1 MKSLRSPGNNPVAKR
16 EALSSQLESI
26 DPERPIMQVTRRSF
40 LLSAATA
47 ACAPA
52 FLGAT
57 DKSGGKTPI
66 LGQGEH
72 QYEAIHDWGELPRT
86 IKYGNTHG
94 VCEDSKGNI
103 YIHHTVHASS
113 ESLDTMVVF
122 DPQGKFVR
130 SWGRQFKGGA
140 HGLTIRQE
148 GSEEFLYLCDFQHGI
163 VTKRTLKGEEVFT
176 LGYPAE
182 SDAYKP
188 KDRSSTLAYR
198 PTNVA
203 IAPNGDI
210 YVGDGY
216 GSSFINQYN
225 QKAEFIRTFGGL
237 GKGDDQL
244 DCPHGLWVDT
254 RAETPLLVV
263 TDRGNSRLQRFTLEG
278 QHLDSLLGTSKMP
291 CYLHERLGEVVIA
304 DLLSK
309 VMILDRKN
317 NLVASL
323 GEGQYTSD
331 DWKTVRNQAPGTFAA
346 GRFVCPH
353 GACFDHDG
361 NIFVVEWV
369 EAGRV
374 TKLRRFT

>member
-1 MKSLRSPGNNPVAKR
+1 
-16 EALSSQLESI
+16 
-26 DPERPIMQVTRRSF
+26 MQITRRTF
-40 LLSAATA
+40 ITTTAAAA

-57 DKSGGKTPI
+57 DKAGTKPPI
-66 LGQGEH
+66 LGDGDH
-72 QYEAIHDWGELPRT
+72 RYKAIHDWGELPRT

-94 VCEDSKGNI
+94 VCEDSQGNI
-103 YIHHTVHASS
+103 YIHHTVHATSD
-113 ESLDTMVVF
+113 SLDTMVVF
-122 DPQGKFVR
+122 DQKGKFVR

-140 HGLTIRQE
+140 HGLTIRKE
-148 GSEEFLYLCDFQHGI
+148 GSEEFLYLCDYQHGI

-188 KDRSSTLAYR
+188 NNKDKTSTVAYR

-210 YVGDGY
+210 YIGDGY

-225 QKAEFIRTFGGL
+225 QRAEFIRTFGGL
-237 GKGDDQL
+237 GKADDQV

-254 RAETPLLVV
+254 RGASKGDPPLLVV
-263 TDRGNSRLQRFTLEG
+263 TDRGNSRLQRFTLDG
-278 QHLDSLLGTSKMP
+278 KHVDTISGTSKMP
-291 CYLHERLGEVVIA
+291 CYLHERNGEVVIA

-309 VMILDRKN
+309 VIILDRN
-317 NLVASL
+317 NKVIASL
-323 GEGQYTSD
+323 GDGEYSNN
-331 DWKTVRNQAPGTFAA
+331 DWSTVRNQPPGTLTP

-369 EAGRV
+369 ESGRV
-374 TKLRRFT
+374 TKLRRIT

>member
-1 MKSLRSPGNNPVAKR
+1 MP
-16 EALSSQLESI
+16 
-26 DPERPIMQVTRRSF
+26 VTRRSF
-40 LLSAATA
+40 VTSAAA
-47 ACAPA
+47 AAFAPA
-52 FLGAT
+52 FFGAT
-57 DKSGGKTPI
+57 DKAGVKAPI
-66 LGQGEH
+66 LGQGDYR
-72 QYEAIHDWGELPRT
+72 YEAIHDWGELPRT

-94 VCEDSKGNI
+94 VCEDSQGNI
-103 YIHHTVHASS
+103 YIHHTVHATS

-122 DPQGKFVR
+122 DLKGKFVR

-140 HGLTIRQE
+140 HGLTLHKE
-148 GSEEFLYLCDFQHGI
+148 GSEDFLYLCDFQHGI

-176 LGYPAE
+176 VGYPAE
-182 SDAYKP
+182 SEAYKS
-188 KDRSSTLAYR
+188 KDRNSSPLYR

-216 GSSFINQYN
+216 GSSFINQYSHEA
-225 QKAEFIRTFGGL
+225 QFIRTFGSF

-278 QHLDSLLGTSKMP
+278 KHLDSISGTSKMP
-291 CYLHERLGEVVIA
+291 CNLHERNGEVVIP

-309 VMILDRKN
+309 VIILDRN
-317 NLVASL
+317 NNVAASL
-323 GEGQYTSD
+323 GEGEYSTQNWSA
-331 DWKTVRNQAPGTFAA
+331 VRNQQPGTFVP

-353 GACFDHDG
+353 GACFDHEG

-369 EAGRV
+369 ESGRV
-374 TKLRRFT
+374 TKLRRLA

>member
-1 MKSLRSPGNNPVAKR
+1 
-16 EALSSQLESI
+16 
-26 DPERPIMQVTRRSF
+26 MQVTRRSF
-40 LLSAATA
+40 LVTA
-47 ACAPA
+47 AAAAADPA
-52 FLGAT
+52 FLRAT
-57 DKSGGKTPI
+57 DKSGAKAPI
-66 LGQGEH
+66 LGQGDH
-72 QYEAIHDWGELPRT
+72 QYEAIHDWGQLPRT

-94 VCEDSKGNI
+94 VCEDSQGNI
-103 YIHHTVHASS
+103 YIHHTVHATS

-122 DPQGKFVR
+122 DEKGKFVR

-140 HGLTIRQE
+140 HGLTLRKE
-148 GSEEFLYLCDFQHGI
+148 GSEEFLYLCDYEHGI

-188 KDRSSTLAYR
+188 KDKFSTVAYR

-237 GKGDDQL
+237 GRADDQL

-254 RAETPLLVV
+254 RGVETSKETPLLVV

-278 QHLDSLLGTSKMP
+278 KHVDSIAGTSKMP
-291 CYLHERLGEVVIA
+291 CNLQERNGEVVIP

-309 VMILDRKN
+309 VIILDRKN
-317 NLVASL
+317 NVVATL
-323 GEGQYTSD
+323 GESEYSRE
-331 DWKTVRNQAPGTFAA
+331 DWSTVRNQAPGAFVP

-353 GACFDHDG
+353 GACFDHAG

-369 EAGRV
+369 ESGRV
-374 TKLRRFT
+374 TKLRHVA

>member
-1 MKSLRSPGNNPVAKR
+1 M
-16 EALSSQLESI
+16 QL
-26 DPERPIMQVTRRSF
+26 TRRSF
-40 LLSAATA
+40 LVSAAA
-47 ACAPA
+47 AVYAPA
-52 FLGAT
+52 FLGTT
-57 DKSGGKTPI
+57 DKAGRKPPI

-72 QYEAIHDWGELPRT
+72 QYEAVHDWGELPPT

-94 VCEDSKGNI
+94 VCEDSQGNI
-103 YIHHTVHASS
+103 YIHHTVHANSD
-113 ESLDTMVVF
+113 SLDTMVVF
-122 DPQGKFVR
+122 DHKGKFVR

-140 HGLTIRQE
+140 HGLSIRKE
-148 GSEEFLYLCDFQHGI
+148 GSEEFLYLCDYQHGI

-182 SDAYKP
+182 SEAYKP
-188 KDRSSTLAYR
+188 KDKTSAVVYR

-225 QKAEFIRTFGGL
+225 QKADFIRTFGGL
-237 GKGDDQL
+237 GKGDDQV

-254 RAETPLLVV
+254 RGEKPLLMV
-263 TDRGNSRLQRFTLEG
+263 TDRGNSRLQRFTLDG
-278 QHLDSLLGTSKMP
+278 KHIDSILATSKMP
-291 CYLHERLGEVVIA
+291 CYLHERNGDVAIA

-309 VMILDRKN
+309 VVILDRKN
-317 NLVASL
+317 KVAASL
-323 GEGQYTSD
+323 GEGEYSNK
-331 DWKTVRNQAPGTFAA
+331 DWRVVRNQAPGTFVP

-353 GACFDHDG
+353 EACFDHEG

-374 TKLRRFT
+374 TKLRHIA

>member
-1 MKSLRSPGNNPVAKR
+1 MP
-16 EALSSQLESI
+16 
-26 DPERPIMQVTRRSF
+26 VTRRSF
-40 LLSAATA
+40 LVSAAA
-47 ACAPA
+47 AVCAPA
-52 FLGAT
+52 FAGAT
-57 DKSGGKTPI
+57 DKGGTKTSI

-94 VCEDSKGNI
+94 VCEDSQGNI
-103 YIHHTVHASS
+103 YIHHTVHATSG
-113 ESLDTMVVF
+113 SLDTMVVF
-122 DPQGKFVR
+122 DHKGKFVR

-140 HGLTIRQE
+140 HGLTIRKE

-163 VTKRTLKGEEVFT
+163 VTKRTLNGEEVFT

-182 SDAYKP
+182 SEAYKP
-188 KDRSSTLAYR
+188 KDGTSEVVYR

-203 IAPNGDI
+203 LAPNGDI

-225 QKAEFIRTFGGL
+225 QKAEFIRSFGGL
-237 GKGDDQL
+237 GKGDDQV

-254 RAETPLLVV
+254 RGETPLLVV
-263 TDRGNSRLQRFTLEG
+263 TDRGNSRLQRFTLDG
-278 QHLDSLLGTSKMP
+278 KHLDSILGTSKMP
-291 CYLHERLGEVVIA
+291 CYLHQRNGDVVIA

-309 VMILDRKN
+309 VIILDRQNK
-317 NLVASL
+317 VVVSL
-323 GEGQYTSD
+323 GEGEYSSK
-331 DWKTVRNQAPGTFAA
+331 DWSTVRNQPSATFVP

-353 GACFDHDG
+353 GACFDHEG

-374 TKLRRFT
+374 TKLRSIS

>member
-1 MKSLRSPGNNPVAKR
+1 MK
-16 EALSSQLESI
+16 
-26 DPERPIMQVTRRSF
+26 VTRRSF
-40 LLSAATA
+40 LVAAGA
-47 ACAPA
+47 AAVAPVL
-52 FLGAT
+52 LGAT
-57 DKSGGKTPI
+57 DKAGTRPPI
-66 LGQGEH
+66 LGEGEH
-72 QYEAIHDWGELPRT
+72 KYEALHDWGELPRT
-86 IKYGNTHG
+86 IRYGNTHG
-94 VCEDSKGNI
+94 VCEDSQGHI
-103 YIHHTVHASS
+103 YVHHTVNASS

-122 DPQGKFVR
+122 DQEGKFVR

-140 HGLTIRQE
+140 HGLSIRKE
-148 GSEEFLYLCDFQHGI
+148 GNEEFLYLCDYQHGI

-182 SDAYKP
+182 SPAYKP
-188 KDRSSTLAYR
+188 KSDGSAIAYR

-225 QKAEFIRTFGGL
+225 QKAEFIRTFAGL
-237 GKGDDQL
+237 GKGDDQV

-254 RAETPLLVV
+254 RSQTPALVV

-278 QHLDSLLGTSKMP
+278 RHIDSIPGTSKMP
-291 CYLHERLGEVVIA
+291 CFLDERNGDVVIA

-309 VMILDRKN
+309 VTILDRQNKV
-317 NLVASL
+317 VASL
-323 GEGQYTSD
+323 GEGEYSKT
-331 DWKTVRNQAPGTFAA
+331 DWSTVRNQAPGTFVP

-353 GACFDHDG
+353 GACFDHEG

-374 TKLRRFT
+374 TKLRKVA

>member
-1 MKSLRSPGNNPVAKR
+1 M
-16 EALSSQLESI
+16 ET
-26 DPERPIMQVTRRSF
+26 TRRGF
-40 LLSAATA
+40 IAMAGAAPLL
-47 ACAPA
+47 
-52 FLGAT
+52 LGAE
-57 DKSGGKTPI
+57 DKAGSKTPVI
-66 LGQGEH
+66 GDGEFK
-72 QYEAIHDWGELPRT
+72 YEVIHDWGELPHN

-94 VCEDSKGNI
+94 VCEDSQGNI
-103 YIHHTVHASS
+103 YVHHTVHATSD
-113 ESLDTMVVF
+113 SLDTMVVF
-122 DPQGKFVR
+122 DSEGKFVQ

-140 HGLTIRQE
+140 HGLSIRKE
-148 GSEEFLYLCDFQHGI
+148 GSEEFLYLCDYQHGI

-182 SDAYKP
+182 SAAYKP
-188 KDRSSTLAYR
+188 KDQNTTPAYR

-237 GKGDDQL
+237 GKSDDQL
-244 DCPHGLWVDT
+244 DCPHGLWIDT
-254 RAETPLLVV
+254 RAEAPVLVV

-278 QHLDSLLGTSKMP
+278 RHIDSISGTSKMP
-291 CYLHERLGEVVIA
+291 CFLHERNGEVVIA

-309 VMILDRKN
+309 VTILDRKN
-317 NLVASL
+317 NVVASL
-323 GEGQYTSD
+323 GEGEYTNK
-331 DWKTVRNQAPGTFAA
+331 DWSAVRNQAPGTFVP

-369 EAGRV
+369 EQGRV
-374 TKLRRFT
+374 TKLKKVA

>member
-1 MKSLRSPGNNPVAKR
+1 
-16 EALSSQLESI
+16 
-26 DPERPIMQVTRRSF
+26 MQVTRRSF
-40 LLSAATA
+40 LVTA
-47 ACAPA
+47 AAAAAAPA
-52 FLGAT
+52 LLGTT
-57 DKSGGKTPI
+57 DKTGNKPPI

-72 QYEAIHDWGELPRT
+72 QYEAIHDWGQLPRT

-94 VCEDSKGNI
+94 VCEDSQGNI
-103 YIHHTVHASS
+103 YIHHTVNATS

-122 DPQGKFVR
+122 DERGKFIR

-140 HGLTIRQE
+140 HGLTLRKE
-148 GSEEFLYLCDFQHGI
+148 GSEEFLYLCDYEHGI

-182 SDAYKP
+182 SESYKP
-188 KDRSSTLAYR
+188 KDKFSTVAYR

-237 GKGDDQL
+237 GKADDQL

-254 RAETPLLVV
+254 RETTALLVV
-263 TDRGNSRLQRFTLEG
+263 TDRGNSRLQRFTLDG
-278 QHLDSLLGTSKMP
+278 KHVDSIAGTSKMP
-291 CYLHERLGEVVIA
+291 CNLHERSGDVVIP

-309 VMILDRKN
+309 VIILDRKN
-317 NLVASL
+317 NVTATL
-323 GEGQYTSD
+323 GESEYSRE
-331 DWKTVRNQAPGTFAA
+331 DWSTVRNQAPGTFVP

-353 GACFDHDG
+353 GACFDHAG

-369 EAGRV
+369 ESGRV
-374 TKLRRFT
+374 TKLRRAA